1 MVLILPVSTFITNE
15 YKHFVAR
22 NEVADK
28 MAKNG
33 KFSCSSK
40 SRHIGINLFWVY
52 YRVEQGKISVKHCF
66 TNKMLSDL
74 FTKYLNGRLFHKIR
88 YILTIYKHI
97 SKLLTGKLS
106 IKERVGD
113 KKTKIS

>member
-1 MVLILPVSTFITNE
+1 
-15 YKHFVAR
+15 
-22 NEVADK
+22 

-74 FTKYLNGRLFHKIR
+74 FTKPLQGIKFNLFRRVIMVWGDVAMLWDNSYDKDEVSS
-88 YILTIYKHI
+88 TYK
-97 SKLLTGKLS
+97 
-106 IKERVGD
+106 
-113 KKTKIS
+113 